1 MYSAYQ
7 LENYHIIDIKWF
19 MSIQNI
25 HTNDHKEK
33 KTAKHPYHMYP
44 KEIVATHFLILAKI
58 WYNSVSDKSNNTQL
72 SPTFENIERYKI

>member
-1 MYSAYQ
+1 
-7 LENYHIIDIKWF
+7 

-58 WYNSVSDKSNNTQL
+58 
-72 SPTFENIERYKI
+72 